1 MRTIFGFDEYIYN
14 FLKDETLKMNN
25 IKSERYLTETIT
37 NLDLKNVLYF
47 TYENWTNSM
56 EINL

>member
-25 IKSERYLTETIT
+25 IKSGPYLTETIT
-37 NLDLKNVLYF
+37 YLDFKNVLYF
-47 TYENWTNSM
+47 TYEN
-56 EINL
+56 